1 MQPDPRSPSVQGR
14 LTALLDHLGATP
26 LAGRTVFITGGTGF
40 FGYWMLSLFD
50 LLRQGGVEVR
60 VRLLSRNP
68 AAFAAMAPYF
78 AAQPWVSCVRGDV
91 KGFADATP
99 ADLLIHAATDTDAA
113 AHRDPLAIMDNILL
127 GTRHTL
133 AHAVSSGVS
142 RILYVSSGAVY
153 GVQPADIQQLPESAN
168 CACDATHPDSA
179 YGSAKRGAE
188 QWCVQFGLAH
198 GIAIPIARC
207 FAFVGAGLPLNGHFA
222 IGNFIGDALAGRP
235 IRVNGDGTPL
245 RSYLYGADL
254 AIWLLK
260 ILLQGAHGQAYN
272 VGSDRAVSV
281 RELAE
286 TVRDALSPGQAV
298 QITRSAPDN
307 ALRSRYIPAIDRA
320 RNELG
325 LDVWTPLDQA
335 IRLTA
340 ACATPHQHA

>member
-1 MQPDPRSPSVQGR
+1 MLPDPRCPPVQGR
-14 LTALLDHLGATP
+14 LTALLDHLDASP
-26 LAGRTVFITGGTGF
+26 LDGRTVFITGGTGF

-50 LLRQGGVEVR
+50 LLRQRGIDVR

-68 AAFAAMAPYF
+68 AAFAAVAPYF
-78 AAQPWVSCVRGDV
+78 SAQSWVSCVPGDV
-91 KGFADATP
+91 KSFQDATP

-133 AHAVSSGVS
+133 AHALSSGV
-142 RILYVSSGAVY
+142 RRVLYVSSGAVY
-153 GVQPADIQQLPESAN
+153 GVQPADIEQLPESAS

-188 QWCVQFGLAH
+188 QWCVQFGLEH

-235 IRVNGDGTPL
+235 ICVNGDGTPL

-260 ILLQGAHGQAYN
+260 ILLQGTHGQAYN
-272 VGSDRAVSV
+272 VGSDQAVSI

-286 TVRDALSPGQAV
+286 TVRDALCPEHAV
-298 QITRSAPDN
+298 HITRSAPDN
-307 ALRSRYIPAIDRA
+307 ALRSRYIPAIGRA
-320 RNELG
+320 RSELD
-325 LDVWTPLDQA
+325 LDVWTSLEQA

>member
-1 MQPDPRSPSVQGR
+1 MLPDPRCQPVQGR
-14 LTALLDHLGATP
+14 LNALLGHLDASP
-26 LAGRTVFITGGTGF
+26 LAGRTVFVTGGTGF
-40 FGYWMLSLFD
+40 FGYWMLSLAD
-50 LLRQGGVEVR
+50 LLQQRGVDLR

-68 AAFAAMAPYF
+68 AAFEATSTFF
-78 AAQPWVSCVRGDV
+78 ARQAWVSCVRGDV
-91 KGFADATP
+91 KSFADASP

-133 AHAVSSGVS
+133 AHAVASGVS
-142 RILYVSSGAVY
+142 RVLYVSSGAVY
-153 GVQPADIQQLPESAN
+153 GVQPADMEQLPESAS

-222 IGNFIGDALAGRP
+222 IGNFIDDALAGRP

-272 VGSDRAVSV
+272 VGSDRAISI

-286 TVRDALSPGQAV
+286 TVRDALSPEQAV
-298 QITRSAPDN
+298 HITRSAPDN
-307 ALRSRYIPAIDRA
+307 TLRSRYIPAIGRA
-320 RNELG
+320 RSELG

-340 ACATPHQHA
+340 ISATPPHHA